1 MNRSNIMNVHLVHR
15 GVLIYPLMAA
25 IVRFCVAVKYIY
37 CIWLPRHFSLCRGVM
52 SATGFAAR
60 M

>member
-25 IVRFCVAVKYIY
+25 IVRFCVATSENPRNIYIAFGY
-37 CIWLPRHFSLCRGVM
+37 RVTFHCVV
-52 SATGFAAR
+52 A
-60 M
+60 